1 MLMINIEEEQEEFR
15 RYADEI
21 NTSTT
26 GEQQQVIKCHQ
37 RIRVVLFII

>member
-21 NTSTT
+21 NTTT

-37 RIRVVLFII
+37 RIRVVLLII